1 MQDQTRLEPETSA
14 SSVAIASSIFNH
26 AIISLTHQD
35 IKLVECCLTC
45 QLPLEIYQTIEKNS
59 LLNLKP
65 ELCNQSVTFSPNSE
79 ITLKAT
85 LHPDRLPDISEN
97 TTPETALQYLQQLS
111 ETQPEHPLLN
121 LDNWFALS
129 AYQGEVGYTTLW
141 TTLNPSKMAA
151 GTINEEELTQS
162 LSQFLTNLTE
172 TELTKASDNFFQ
184 EIFSDFT
191 NLFQVGDRN
200 PIDEH
205 PITNAMI
212 AFFTNDDWTF
222 TKIQGK
228 PILQMGYQGK
238 NGQWLCYARANESPQ
253 QFAFYSICPTIAPQ
267 EQRLA
272 IAEFITHAN
281 NGIVIGNFE
290 LNFSSG
296 EIMYKTSIDVEGDR
310 ITSTLIKRLV
320 YANVV
325 TIDQYLPGIMAVI
338 AGKLSPTDAIALVE
352 NNSDEESE
360 KGDE

>member
-1 MQDQTRLEPETSA
+1 MQDKTSLKQETSA
-14 SSVAIASSIFNH
+14 SSLKIALSILNH

-35 IKLVECCLTC
+35 SKLIECCLTC
-45 QLPLEIYQTIEKNS
+45 QLPLEIYQTIEKNG

-65 ELCNQSVTFSPNSE
+65 ELCNQSVTFSPNE

-97 TTPETALQYLQQLS
+97 ANTPEIALQYLQQLS
-111 ETQPEHPLLN
+111 QTQPDHPLLN

-129 AYQGEVGYTTLW
+129 VHQGEVGYTTLW
-141 TTLNPSKMAA
+141 ATLNPSKLAA

-172 TELTKASDNFFQ
+172 TELTKASDQFFQ
-184 EIFSDFT
+184 ELFSDFT
-191 NLFQVGDRN
+191 NLFKLDDRN
-200 PIDEH
+200 KVDEH
-205 PITNAMI
+205 PIANAMI

-228 PILQMGYQGK
+228 PILQMGYQGE

-253 QFAFYSICPTIAPQ
+253 QFAFYSICPTIAP
-267 EQRLA
+267 EERRLA
-272 IAEFITHAN
+272 IAEFIAHAN

-296 EIMYKTSIDVEGDR
+296 EILYKTSIDVEGDR
-310 ITSTLIKRLV
+310 ITPTLIKRLV
-320 YANVV
+320 YANII
-325 TIDQYLPGIMAVI
+325 TTDQYLPGILAVI
-338 AGKLSPTDAIALVE
+338 EGKLSPNDAIALVE
-352 NNSDEESE
+352 SNTN
-360 KGDE
+360 